1 MRERLRVAGLMLM
14 VIGCGGCRKV
24 DAVSKGER
32 FVAASDPALRF
43 AGRWDLA
50 DPARPRASWPGF
62 AVDTDFCGRAI
73 QVRMTD
79 AGNYFNVEID
89 GEFHGVVGGK
99 RGAHLSYLLADKL
112 GAGVHRLRLQRRNI
126 TFEGPTVIEGFVV
139 DEAARLT
146 RPAESGRRR
155 IEFIGDSYT
164 AAEGNEAVA
173 ATLPWK
179 QKYPL
184 TNFAAGFAAR
194 IGRALDAEV
203 TAVCRSGSGLAC
215 DWKGGR
221 KHAMGERYGWTL
233 MENSKPAWTF
243 SGPSPDLVVICL
255 GLNDYSGLKGADGQV
270 SDAAS
275 AEFRAA
281 YRRLIAEVRRRHP
294 RARLVALASF
304 GPWARAN
311 IAAVV
316 AAERADGWT
325 GIDYAE
331 FDEFP
336 GGYVAD
342 GHPTV
347 ETHRKMAAQI
357 LGHFLRLGLGSTAGR
372 GRDE

>member
-1 MRERLRVAGLMLM
+1 MAIASR
-14 VIGCGGCRKV
+14 GCGKV
-24 DAVSKGER
+24 DAER
-32 FVAASDPALRF
+32 FVAASDPALRYS
-43 AGRWDLA
+43 GRWDRA
-50 DPARPRASWPGF
+50 QPARPRASWPGF
-62 AVDTDFCGRAI
+62 AVSTDFRGHTI

-89 GEFHGVVGGK
+89 GKFHGVVGGK
-99 RGAHLSYLLADKL
+99 RGAHLNYLLADKL
-112 GAGVHRLRLQRRNI
+112 GAGVHRVRLQRRNI
-126 TFEGPTVIEGFVV
+126 TFEEPTVIEGFVV
-139 DEAARLT
+139 DEGARLT
-146 RPAESGRRR
+146 LPAESGRRR

-173 ATLPWK
+173 VTLPWK
-179 QKYPL
+179 QKYPV
-184 TNFAAGFAAR
+184 TNFDAGFAAM

-203 TAVCRSGSGLAC
+203 MAVCRSGSGLVC

-233 MENSKPAWTF
+233 MEKPNPAWTF
-243 SGPSPDLVVICL
+243 GGQSPDLVVISL
-255 GLNDYSGLKGADGQV
+255 GQNDYSGLKGADGQV
-270 SDAAS
+270 SGAAS

-281 YRRLIAEVRRRHP
+281 YRRLIAEIRRRHP
-294 RARLVALASF
+294 RARMVALASF
-304 GPWARAN
+304 VPWTREN

-316 AAERADGWT
+316 AAERADGRKD
-325 GIDYAE
+325 IDYAQ

-347 ETHRKMAAQI
+347 ETHRKMAEQI
-357 LGHFLRLGLGSTAGR
+357 LGQFVLLGLGSAAGS